1 MGSGWNG
8 WRSTSPRQFQQ
19 HDIVTTVC
27 AALLD
32 SGLDPGC
39 LELEITESAVMY
51 DSEQTAEALQYFR
64 EMGVRIAIDDFGT
77 GYSSLS
83 QLKKYPITLLKIDR
97 SFVSG
102 IGHGGDDDAIV
113 DAVIAIARKLG
124 LRCWPKGSRRHSS
137 GRSCAPASVTSCR
150 ASCSAVPGAGAV
162 RRVPGKTAV
171 DRLIPSK
178 SPASAGSVKK

>member
-113 DAVIAIARKLG
+113 DAVIAMARKLG
-124 LRCWPKGSRRHSS
+124 LRVLAEGVETAQQWEIL
-137 GRSCAPASVTSCR
+137 R
-150 ASCSAVPGAGAV
+150 ASECDELQGFLFGRPWRWRS
-162 RRVPGKTAV
+162 
-171 DRLIPSK
+171 SK
-178 SPASAGSVKK
+178 SSWKNSG